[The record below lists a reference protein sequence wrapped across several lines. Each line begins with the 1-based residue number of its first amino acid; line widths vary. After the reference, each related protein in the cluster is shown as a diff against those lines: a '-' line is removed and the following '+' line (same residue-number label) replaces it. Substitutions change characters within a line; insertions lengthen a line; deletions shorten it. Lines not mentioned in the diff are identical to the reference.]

1 MIEHGNNQPD
11 FSPDLVWRTHR
22 PALAH
27 ALGSKITAY
36 YAAEQLQ
43 PTYGDGYM
51 PNQKM
56 IAGFGE
62 RACEV
67 RQQRVAE
74 IGEVADAPLLRGVTK
89 ATAVYEGIIDAR
101 NTLISR
107 IHSPGRVM
115 PPRHYGYDVFPFRAN
130 GFHAT

>member
-1 MIEHGNNQPD
+1 MIEHANNQPD

-22 PALAH
+22 PGLAH

-62 RACEV
+62 RACEA
-67 RQQRVAE
+67 RQKRVAA
-74 IGEVADAPLLRGVTK
+74 IGEVAGAPSLRGVTK
-89 ATAVYEGIIDAR
+89 ATAAYEGIIDAQ

-107 IHSPGRVM
+107 IHTPGAR
-115 PPRHYGYDVFPFRAN
+115 RS
-130 GFHAT
+130 